1 MILAKNSTKK
11 YTSKR
16 LFHTFCLRHRVAAAV
31 PKANNVDNIAI
42 DTIDQPTQIVD
53 EYAAINLVA
62 VFKKR
67 IFGGNVG
74 ELTQI
79 FSSVA
84 YFLHKNN
91 HCFFSKGLT
100 DIFSN
105 LSSAFIRLCSP
116 NNLHTASANSYSS
129 SRASS
134 SSNSRHTSSSGIPRP
149 ATISASALSS
159 IAFISSI
166 V

>member
-1 MILAKNSTKK
+1 MISAKNSTKK

-67 IFGGNVG
+67 VFGGNVG

-84 YFLHKNN
+84 TFIPLRLIHILLHAQVLPQT
-91 HCFFSKGLT
+91 HATL
-100 DIFSN
+100 
-105 LSSAFIRLCSP
+105 
-116 NNLHTASANSYSS
+116 LHQVFRALPQYLPPPCQAS
-129 SRASS
+129 
-134 SSNSRHTSSSGIPRP
+134 H
-149 ATISASALSS
+149 
-159 IAFISSI
+159 
-166 V
+166 